1 MLLRWEKLITIKC
14 FNDEEKMAGSLKPKS
29 FLPNVISDASAEW
42 QWHRF
47 YQDQKFRRIIGAFED
62 RNKLIKKKVF
72 SKTMRIA
79 KKV

>member
-1 MLLRWEKLITIKC
+1 
-14 FNDEEKMAGSLKPKS
+14 MAGSLKPKF

-62 RNKLIKKKVF
+62 QNKLIKKKYF
-72 SKTMRIA
+72 PRQCALQKRFKSTI
-79 KKV
+79 